1 MQGSPRSPG
10 RRSRGAGSTLDEAAT
25 PPMYRVRIG
34 PIRGVD
40 DYDALVAKL
49 EALGISDPYLVAL

>member
-1 MQGSPRSPG
+1 
-10 RRSRGAGSTLDEAAT
+10 
-25 PPMYRVRIG
+25 MYRVRIG